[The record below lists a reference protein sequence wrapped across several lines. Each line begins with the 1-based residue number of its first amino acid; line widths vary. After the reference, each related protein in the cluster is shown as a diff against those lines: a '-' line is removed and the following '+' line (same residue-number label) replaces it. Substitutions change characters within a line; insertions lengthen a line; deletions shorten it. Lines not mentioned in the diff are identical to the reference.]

1 MMRKDLAR
9 LLLVLLLLAVGCV
22 PSTTTPPQ
30 PLTLPAALFDAEVE
44 NHHVTLVLHTACEEL
59 RPPEGVSKVEH
70 CFHADIHVAKSGRL
84 EVNIILLD
92 LSEGYQKGTPIQ
104 PEKAMGGGGTGSGW
118 VEPGAYEINLPFRP
132 MEDSAPVAVFLEIQT
147 RTDEGQARSSQRLGP
162 VVLQL
167 LPDAQGIARL
177 DQ

>member
-1 MMRKDLAR
+1 MMKKDLAK
-9 LLLVLLLLAVGCV
+9 LLLALLLLAVGCV

-30 PLTLPAALFDAEVE
+30 PLTLPATLFDAEVE
-44 NHHVTLVLHTACEEL
+44 KHHVTLVLHTACEEL
-59 RPPEGVSKVEH
+59 MPPEGISKVEH
-70 CFHADIHVAKSGRL
+70 CFHADIQVAKSGGL

-92 LSEGYQKGTPIQ
+92 LPEGYQKGTSIQ
-104 PEKAMGGGGTGSGW
+104 PEKAMGGGGTGGGW

-132 MEDSAPVAVFLEIQT
+132 MEESAAIAVFLEIQT
-147 RTDEGQARSSQRLGP
+147 RTDAGQALSSQRLGP

-167 LPDAQGIARL
+167 MPNAQGIARL